1 MIEVVHGRET
11 TSTRLAW
18 RLDEKVVEW
27 SGVAAR
33 NLIICVIIEVR
44 RNDNRSD
51 PIIQKAPRNMLQD
64 AEMPKGADGMLNA
77 MMMKSTQGCHGR
89 TFDVNPIVVSVQQ
102 EES

>member
-1 MIEVVHGRET
+1 VVHGRET

-33 NLIICVIIEVR
+33 NLIICVITEVR
-44 RNDNRSD
+44 RNNNRSG
-51 PIIQKAPRNMLQD
+51 PKIQKAPRNMLQD

-77 MMMKSTQGCHGR
+77 MMMKKSIQGCHGR
-89 TFDVNPIVVSVQQ
+89 TVEVNPIVVSIQQ